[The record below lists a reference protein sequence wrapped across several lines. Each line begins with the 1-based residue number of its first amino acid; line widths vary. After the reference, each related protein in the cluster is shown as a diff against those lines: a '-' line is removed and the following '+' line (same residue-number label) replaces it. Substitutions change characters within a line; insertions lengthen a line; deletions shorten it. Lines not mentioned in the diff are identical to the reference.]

1 MPRGINDF
9 DAARIQGRNLSD
21 ANTVNVVSPSPVID
35 GLITHYD
42 AANYYSYPITGS
54 TWYDQGFLRNNATL
68 NGSMAYTRTGT
79 GAMTNGSTLGY
90 ALATNTLISKN
101 CSICM
106 WIRVTSTP
114 GNYTGVFSLGLSSS
128 RIEYGDTTV
137 PTNYYWYSGGFVN
150 GTFLF
155 SHSSAQYDFIVLSFD
170 ASNATCYKNGVQ
182 TAQSVSSNF
191 DTATNMII
199 GSRATGQ
206 NHWQGSISIFS
217 VYNRPL
223 SQQEA
228 LQLFN
233 ASRARFN
240 V

>member
-1 MPRGINDF
+1 MPRGINDV
-9 DAARIQGRNLSD
+9 DAARMQGRNLSD

-79 GAMTNGSTLGY
+79 GAMTNGSTVGY

-101 CSICM
+101 CSISLS
-106 WIRVTSTP
+106 IRVTSTP

-137 PTNYYWYSGGFVN
+137 PTNYYWY
-150 GTFLF
+150 T
-155 SHSSAQYDFIVLSFD
+155 
-170 ASNATCYKNGVQ
+170 
-182 TAQSVSSNF
+182 
-191 DTATNMII
+191 
-199 GSRATGQ
+199 
-206 NHWQGSISIFS
+206 
-217 VYNRPL
+217 
-223 SQQEA
+223 QQIC
-228 LQLFN
+228 
-233 ASRARFN
+233 
-240 V
+240 

>member
-1 MPRGINDF
+1 MPRGVNTQDEG
-9 DAARIQGRNLSD
+9 RIQGRNRSD
-21 ANTVNVVSPSPVID
+21 ANTVNIVSPSPVID

-42 AANYYSYPITGS
+42 AANYDSYPLTGS

-79 GAMTNGSTLGY
+79 GAMTNGSSAVGY
-90 ALATNTLISKN
+90 ALAKNTLISKN

-114 GNYTGVFSLGLSSS
+114 VNFTGLFSLGLSSS
-128 RIEYGDTTV
+128 RVEYGNATF
-137 PTNYYWYSGGFVN
+137 PYYFWYSGGFVN
-150 GTFLF
+150 GTLLF
-155 SHSSAQYDFIVLSFD
+155 SHSSAQYDCIVLSFD

-191 DTATNMII
+191 DTANDMII
-199 GSRATGQ
+199 GSRATSS
-206 NHWQGSISIFS
+206 NHWDGSISIFS

-223 SQQEA
+223 SEQEA

-233 ASRARFN
+233 ATRARFN